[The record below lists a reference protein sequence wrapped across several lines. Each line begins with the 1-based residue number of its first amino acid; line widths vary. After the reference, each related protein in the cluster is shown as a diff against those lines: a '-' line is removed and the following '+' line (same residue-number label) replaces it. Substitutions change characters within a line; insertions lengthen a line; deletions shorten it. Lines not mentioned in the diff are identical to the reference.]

1 MIPLSL
7 TVENFMCY
15 GEGVPTLNLEP
26 IHIACISGNNGY
38 GKTALL
44 DAITW
49 AIWGKARAKTH
60 DELVNINQQSMFVEL
75 DFLIHES
82 RYKVTRTYSK
92 SKGSSAGKSDLNLS
106 LVTDDTATS
115 LMANTIRETEEKI
128 ISLLNMDYET
138 FINTSY
144 LKQGDSNRF
153 TSSRPTERKKILA
166 DILDL
171 SYYETLEAASKQL
184 SRDLGTDVAIKK
196 ALIDNKLPMVQ
207 EKDTAIRDLETYKSE
222 SQKLSLEEQTLNTHL
237 ENLRIKQQMIST
249 EISNRTVITKQIETS
264 EKEIETMLAQKLR
277 LEKELTELRNLL
289 ARSEEIRSS
298 YDLYKTLQSKH
309 SHSLELVAEIH
320 QIKEGKIV
328 IENEIAMER
337 IKLESQI
344 SSIQKRIKTDL
355 QPAVDNIPKIKQEII
370 FADTTVKNLE
380 TTIKKNDLLSD
391 RAASISQEIALL
403 EASNK
408 TLMTQMSDSRNRF
421 DLINHAE
428 ATCPLC
434 LQSISSDNKSHIA
447 GELEKEGKNSRT
459 QYQSNMAQIQT
470 LDKKRQDFEKEITI

>member
-1 MIPLSL
+1 
-7 TVENFMCY
+7 
-15 GEGVPTLNLEP
+15 
-26 IHIACISGNNGY
+26 
-38 GKTALL
+38 
-44 DAITW
+44 
-49 AIWGKARAKTH
+49 
-60 DELVNINQQSMFVEL
+60 MFVEL
-75 DFLIHES
+75 DFLIHEI

-171 SYYETLEAASKQL
+171 SYYEMLEAASKQV
-184 SRDLGTDVAIKK
+184 SRDLGTDVTIKK
-196 ALIDNKLPMVQ
+196 ALIDNKLPMVE

-380 TTIKKNDLLSD
+380 TTIKKNDLIAD
-391 RAASISQEIALL
+391 RAAV
-403 EASNK
+403 
-408 TLMTQMSDSRNRF
+408 
-421 DLINHAE
+421 
-428 ATCPLC
+428 
-434 LQSISSDNKSHIA
+434 SHTHLRA
-447 GELEKEGKNSRT
+447 HET
-459 QYQSNMAQIQT
+459 
-470 LDKKRQDFEKEITI
+470 

>member
-171 SYYETLEAASKQL
+171 SYYEMLEAASKQV
-184 SRDLGTDVAIKK
+184 SRDLGTDVTIKK
-196 ALIDNKLPMVQ
+196 ALIDNKLPMVE

-222 SQKLSLEEQTLNTHL
+222 SQKLS
-237 ENLRIKQQMIST
+237 
-249 EISNRTVITKQIETS
+249 
-264 EKEIETMLAQKLR
+264 
-277 LEKELTELRNLL
+277 
-289 ARSEEIRSS
+289 
-298 YDLYKTLQSKH
+298 
-309 SHSLELVAEIH
+309 
-320 QIKEGKIV
+320 
-328 IENEIAMER
+328 
-337 IKLESQI
+337 
-344 SSIQKRIKTDL
+344 
-355 QPAVDNIPKIKQEII
+355 
-370 FADTTVKNLE
+370 
-380 TTIKKNDLLSD
+380 
-391 RAASISQEIALL
+391 
-403 EASNK
+403 
-408 TLMTQMSDSRNRF
+408 
-421 DLINHAE
+421 
-428 ATCPLC
+428 
-434 LQSISSDNKSHIA
+434 
-447 GELEKEGKNSRT
+447 
-459 QYQSNMAQIQT
+459 
-470 LDKKRQDFEKEITI
+470 